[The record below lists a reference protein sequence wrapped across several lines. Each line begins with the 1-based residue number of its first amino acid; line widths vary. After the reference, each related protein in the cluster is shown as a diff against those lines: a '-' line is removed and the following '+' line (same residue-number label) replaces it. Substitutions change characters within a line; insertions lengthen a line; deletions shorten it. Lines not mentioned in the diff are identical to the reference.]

1 MKTQITNA
9 KTGEVEIRDMTASE
23 EEQHTIDV
31 ENATVAKE
39 ARKVAE
45 DARLANIASTKA
57 KLQALGL
64 TTDEIKDTFGIGD
77 N

>member
-9 KTGEVEIRDMTASE
+9 KTGEVEIRDMTTSE
-23 EEQHTIDV
+23 EEQYTIDV

-45 DARLANIASTKA
+45 NARLANKESPKA
-57 KLQALGL
+57 KLEALGL
-64 TTDEIKDTFGIGD
+64 SVDELKDTFGL
-77 N
+77 

>member
-23 EEQHTIDV
+23 EEQYTIDV

-45 DARLANIASTKA
+45 AAAAAKQASGKQ
-57 KLQALGL
+57 KLKDLGL
-64 TTDEIKDTFGIGD
+64 DDEEIKELTGA
-77 N
+77 